1 MLAFNLL
8 LTPFVLNLT
17 DKLFF
22 FFFFVGAKS
31 DCFEVI
37 VVSVAMGG
45 WKVLS
50 KVRL

>member
-8 LTPFVLNLT
+8 LTPFVFNLT

-22 FFFFVGAKS
+22 FFVGTKS

>member
-1 MLAFNLL
+1 MLAFSLL
-8 LTPFVLNLT
+8 LTPFVFNLT
-17 DKLFF
+17 DKLF

-50 KVRL
+50 KVRS